1 MEDVRL
7 PMKLVKNLLRR
18 LFTRE
23 NLYAILLCLILI
35 WIIIMTA
42 ATSPQWIYQG
52 F

>member
-7 PMKLVKNLLRR
+7 SMTLLRSLIRR

-23 NLYAILLCLILI
+23 NLYALLLGLILI
-35 WIIIMTA
+35 GIIIMTA

>member
-7 PMKLVKNLLRR
+7 PMTLLKNFVRR
-18 LFTRE
+18 LLTRE
-23 NLYAILLCLILI
+23 NLYALLLCLILI
-35 WIIIMTA
+35 GIIIMTA